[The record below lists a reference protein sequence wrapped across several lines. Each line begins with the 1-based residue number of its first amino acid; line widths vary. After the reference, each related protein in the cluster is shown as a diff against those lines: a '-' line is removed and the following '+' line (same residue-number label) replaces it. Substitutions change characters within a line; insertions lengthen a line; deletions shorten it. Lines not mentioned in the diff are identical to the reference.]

1 MEISHLQQNTFQQK
15 DRLYRA
21 AKSLEAEFIKT
32 MLKESGFGEIKDA
45 FSSSDQNRWLSFLH
59 EAVAQQIVEKNSIGL
74 SESLAKELGD
84 K

>member
-45 FSSSDQNRWLSFLH
+45 Y
-59 EAVAQQIVEKNSIGL
+59 
-74 SESLAKELGD
+74 SEQPHLTGPC
-84 K
+84 